1 MLFCNVFPIGTCM
14 KPNKS
19 LYQTHVMMRVFKS
32 RWLVEYYQCGYAIN
46 PSAITL
52 VNQAVYLILIGAFY
66 SLLTFTGLDGLVEFF
81 FLVENDTH
89 A

>member
-1 MLFCNVFPIGTCM
+1 M